1 MSTASESPVVAGPVP
16 ATSANKPVRSAASLR
31 RHYEIERELADRL
44 RNAPREQ
51 RRGLYRTVYNELF
64 TRVEDHPQ
72 NQRKRN
78 PVRQADMTR
87 RQLKLLE
94 RFLGPESVYVEIGAG
109 DCHLAMEVA
118 RRVRR
123 SYAIDVSDL
132 IAGGD
137 DRPQNFTLLISDG
150 VGIDLP
156 DNTAQVAYS
165 NQLMEHLHPDDARD
179 QLREVAR
186 VLAPAGRYVCVTPHR
201 FSGPQDISAGF
212 DDEATGFHLK
222 EYTYGEVRELF
233 REAGLRSTSAW
244 VAVKGKFIRVPEVVL
259 LAGERLLGLVPRR
272 VRKWLADGV
281 LRSVFT
287 QVRIAGQKS

>member
-1 MSTASESPVVAGPVP
+1 MSTASEIPVAAGPVP

-272 VRKWLADGV
+272 VRKWLANGV